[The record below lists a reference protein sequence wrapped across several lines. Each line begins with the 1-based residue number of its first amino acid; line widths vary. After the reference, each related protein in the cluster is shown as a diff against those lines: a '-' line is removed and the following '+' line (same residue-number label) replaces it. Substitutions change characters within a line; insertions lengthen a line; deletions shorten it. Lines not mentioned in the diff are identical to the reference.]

1 VFGTGVNTLSPI
13 RASNYSKCG
22 RREQTLSY
30 HKSETIKQPE
40 MQWRVVLLAFVITV
54 IIGLIAAGVQCVS
67 TKLPFP
73 NRYTIQQ

>member
-1 VFGTGVNTLSPI
+1 M
-13 RASNYSKCG
+13 
-22 RREQTLSY
+22 SY